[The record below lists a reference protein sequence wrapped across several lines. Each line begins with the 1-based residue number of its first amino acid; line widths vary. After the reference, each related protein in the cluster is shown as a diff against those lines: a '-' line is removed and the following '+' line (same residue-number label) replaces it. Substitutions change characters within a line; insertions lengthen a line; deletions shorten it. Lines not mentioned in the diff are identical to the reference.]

1 MKPRITVG
9 KAIAPDGTRLEL
21 IERDDEYV
29 IEADGMPLMSSRM
42 HFSEAELA
50 RVVCE
55 NLKPKARVMIGGL
68 GLGYTLR
75 SALDLL
81 PKSGTAVQ
89 VELIPEIV
97 EWNRGPLGKFADHP
111 LNDPR
116 TKLALDDVTQV
127 IRHARNE
134 FDAIMLD
141 VDNGPTA
148 LVDESNGWLYTDDG
162 LQAIRRALKQDGE
175 VAIWSAD
182 DEPKFPSRMRR
193 NGYFSNLYRIR
204 AHKGKGG
211 GGHVIFTGRKS

>member
-141 VDNGPTA
+141 VDNGPEGLARPGNDSLYNKPGLRLLRAALRHGGVLGVWSAADHAAFDARLRRERFKVQLHHVRARRTKGPRRTIWTA
-148 LVDESNGWLYTDDG
+148 LAT
-162 LQAIRRALKQDGE
+162 
-175 VAIWSAD
+175 
-182 DEPKFPSRMRR
+182 
-193 NGYFSNLYRIR
+193 
-204 AHKGKGG
+204 
-211 GGHVIFTGRKS
+211 